1 MLNINWQNILISTM
15 EKSVIACRKWINRK
29 KIEKHNVYGMR
40 QTTRVFL
47 MWRVS
52 SCVSAIAC
60 LASRPGKIWRYLQD
74 LFRKGNLDQKR
85 EAAVFLVR
93 GYTTKNTMKHCRALR
108 MWYTKDVDVMFRILL
123 IFLHKSF

>member
-74 LFRKGNLDQKR
+74 LLRKGNLDQKR

-93 GYTTKNTMKHCRALR
+93 VYTTKNTMKHCRALR
-108 MWYTKDVDVMFRILL
+108 MWSAKNVDVMFRILL